1 MLDPAFG
8 TDADADAAGFRAQ
21 ARSRAERLAYDPAL
35 DRRLEEKRRGRATDE
50 QVKPLRAYRREERA
64 QSHRS
69 FFGPDR
75 GYHDARVASPTSS
88 EPPAG
93 QARGRSSRTR
103 WRPPG
108 RGGRVG
114 RGAIR
119 SLAGSRA

>member
-75 GYHDARVASPTSS
+75 GYHDARRRFTHKLGTACGASDRPVVADPVAA
-88 EPPAG
+88 AG
-93 QARGRSSRTR
+93 AQR
-103 WRPPG
+103 
-108 RGGRVG
+108 
-114 RGAIR
+114 
-119 SLAGSRA
+119 AG